1 MKWSWPEGKMPERSQ
16 EILYDVA
23 FVKLKEKEREKE
35 TEREEERRKRR
46 KRKRRRNLSLVSLI
60 HLLSLHILQQAHV

>member
-1 MKWSWPEGKMPERSQ
+1 MKWSWPEGKMPERIQ

-35 TEREEERRKRR
+35 TEREEGRRKRR
-46 KRKRRRNLSLVSLI
+46 KRKRRNLSLVSLI
-60 HLLSLHILQQAHV
+60 YLLSLHILQQAHV